1 MQAKKTSK
9 KTAKK
14 TYPSTKKKLPQLK
27 RMTLEEFMAVTAENH
42 AKTEASID
50 RLSAAQ
56 AKTEAKTEV
65 AFERWEAAHA
75 KTEAS
80 IDRLSAEH
88 AKTEKALQKMI
99 RSVDELSR
107 NLGVVTNR
115 LGSVVEFIVVPKIRL
130 AMNAAG
136 GHTFDCV
143 DPDVKIRTLI
153 DDVKKDVA
161 QMDVFLY
168 NDTEAMAVEIKTT
181 LQEHDVN
188 DHLDRLRKVRA
199 HEETVGIAGKKLFG
213 AVAGVIVDSKAQA
226 LALKNGLYVVKIREE
241 EEKLDIEKP
250 DSCRTW

>member
-14 TYPSTKKKLPQLK
+14 TYPSTKKKLPNLK
-27 RMTLEEFMAVTAENH
+27 RMTLEEFIAVTAENNAKMAEKMAENHARTESAIERLSESH
-42 AKTEASID
+42 AKTEN
-50 RLSAAQ
+50 
-56 AKTEAKTEV
+56 
-65 AFERWEAAHA
+65 
-75 KTEAS
+75 
-80 IDRLSAEH
+80 
-88 AKTEKALQKMI
+88 ALRKMI
-99 RSVDELSR
+99 RSVDDLSR
-107 NLGVVTNR
+107 NVGIVTNR

-143 DPDVKIRTLI
+143 DPDIKIRTLI
-153 DDVKKDVA
+153 GDVKKDVT

-199 HEETVGIAGKKLFG
+199 HEEKIGIVGKKLFG
-213 AVAGVIVDSKAQA
+213 AVVGIIVDSRAQA

-241 EEKLDIEKP
+241 EEKLDVETP

>member
-1 MQAKKTSK
+1 MQAKKRA
-9 KTAKK
+9 AKK
-14 TYPSTKKKLPQLK
+14 TYSAAKKGFPKK
-27 RMTLEEFMAVTAENH
+27 MITLEDLIALQAKTEAAHAKTEAAIDRLSESH

-56 AKTEAKTEV
+56 AKTEASIDRL
-65 AFERWEAAHA
+65 FESHA
-75 KTEAS
+75 KTEN
-80 IDRLSAEH
+80 
-88 AKTEKALQKMI
+88 ALRKMI
-99 RSVDELSR
+99 RSVDDLSR

-115 LGSVVEFIVVPKIRL
+115 LGSVTEFIVVPKIRL

-136 GHTFDCV
+136 GHEFDSV
-143 DPDVKIRTLI
+143 DSDIKIRTLTG
-153 DDVKKDVA
+153 DVKKDVT

-199 HEETVGIAGKKLFG
+199 HEEKVGIVGKKLFG
-213 AVAGVIVDSKAQA
+213 AVVGIIVDSRAQA

>member
-1 MQAKKTSK
+1 MQAKKRA
-9 KTAKK
+9 AKK
-14 TYPSTKKKLPQLK
+14 TYSAAKKGFPKK
-27 RMTLEEFMAVTAENH
+27 MITLEDLIALQAKTEAAHAKTEAAIDRLSESH

-50 RLSAAQ
+50 RLSAA
-56 AKTEAKTEV
+56 
-65 AFERWEAAHA
+65 HA
-75 KTEAS
+75 KTEA
-80 IDRLSAEH
+80 AQ
-88 AKTEKALQKMI
+88 AKTETALRKMI
-99 RSVDELSR
+99 RSVDDLSR

-115 LGSVVEFIVVPKIRL
+115 LGSVTEFIVVPKIRL

-136 GHTFDCV
+136 GHEFDSV
-143 DPDVKIRTLI
+143 DSDIKIRTLTG
-153 DDVKKDVA
+153 DVKKDVT

-199 HEETVGIAGKKLFG
+199 HEEKVGIVGKKLFG
-213 AVAGVIVDSKAQA
+213 AVVGIIVDSRAQA

>member
-9 KTAKK
+9 KAAKK
-14 TYPSTKKKLPQLK
+14 TYPPAKKAFPSLRK
-27 RMTLEEFMAVTAENH
+27 MSVEELLAVIAENH
-42 AKTEASID
+42 AKTEAKMAESH
-50 RLSAAQ
+50 
-56 AKTEAKTEV
+56 AKMEAKMAES
-65 AFERWEAAHA
+65 HA

-88 AKTEKALQKMI
+88 AKTENALQKMI
-99 RSVDELSR
+99 RSVDDLSR
-107 NLGVVTNR
+107 NVGVVTNR

-136 GHTFDCV
+136 GHTFDSV

-153 DDVKKDVA
+153 NDVKKDVT

-188 DHLDRLRKVRA
+188 DHLDRLRKVRV
-199 HEETVGIAGKKLFG
+199 HEEAVGIVGKKLFG
-213 AVAGVIVDSKAQA
+213 AVVGIIVDSKAQA

-250 DSCRTW
+250 EKCGTW

>member
-1 MQAKKTSK
+1 MQTKKASK

-14 TYPSTKKKLPQLK
+14 TYPSTKRKLPKLK
-27 RMTLEEFMAVTAENH
+27 RMTLEEFMAITAENNAKMAESH
-42 AKTEASID
+42 AQTEN
-50 RLSAAQ
+50 
-56 AKTEAKTEV
+56 
-65 AFERWEAAHA
+65 
-75 KTEAS
+75 
-80 IDRLSAEH
+80 
-88 AKTEKALQKMI
+88 ALRKMI
-99 RSVDELSR
+99 RSIDDLSR
-107 NLGVVTNR
+107 NVGIVTNR

-136 GHTFDCV
+136 GHTFACV

-153 DDVKKDVA
+153 DDVKKDVT

-168 NDTEAMAVEIKTT
+168 DDTEAMAVEIKTT

-199 HEETVGIAGKKLFG
+199 HEEKVGIVGKKLFG
-213 AVAGVIVDSKAQA
+213 AVVGIIVDSKAQA

-241 EEKLDIEKP
+241 EEKLDIETP